1 MRDLAN
7 DVLDNVL
14 YRAVAVQNDAHNLVA
29 EGQGSGI
36 ADDRAGL
43 GSQVVDV
50 HDVQAGSL
58 QALLDLR
65 TVGVNGDTVLGNDN
79 VNVAAR
85 GDEGGYLV
93 NDAGDA
99 AAQQRA
105 NDNRQGAVLSSVG
118 VTAEWRHE

>member
-1 MRDLAN
+1 MRDLVH

-14 YRAVAVQNDAHNLVA
+14 YRTVAVQNDTDNLVA
-29 EGQGSGI
+29 EGQRSGVT
-36 ADDRAGL
+36 DDGTGL

-50 HDVQAGSL
+50 HNLQACSNK
-58 QALLDLR
+58 ALLDLG

-85 GDEGGYLV
+85 GNQGGYLV

-99 AAQQRA
+99 AASPASLTR
-105 NDNRQGAVLSSVG
+105 
-118 VTAEWRHE
+118 

>member
-1 MRDLAN
+1 MRDLAY

-14 YRAVAVQNDAHNLVA
+14 YRTVAVQNDADHLVA
-29 EGQGSGI
+29 EGQGSGV
-36 ADDRAGL
+36 ANDRAGL

-58 QALLDLR
+58 QTLLDFG
-65 TVGVNGDTVLGNDN
+65 TVGVNSDTVLGNDN
-79 VNVAAR
+79 VNVATR
-85 GDEGGYLV
+85 SDQRGYLV

-105 NDNRQGAVLSSVG
+105 NDD
-118 VTAEWRHE
+118 